1 MDDVEVGGV
10 LVISLKEPSDDADED
25 KEVDDADGAG
35 DSRSKLGTLLITSL
49 IKFGVAATSLLPLL
63 MLLML
68 ELLSLSLLRT
78 LDDDLRLLMVES
90 VC

>member
-10 LVISLKEPSDDADED
+10 LAISLKEPSDDADED

-49 IKFGVAATSLLPLL
+49 IMFGVASTSLLLL
-63 MLLML
+63 LILVML
-68 ELLSLSLLRT
+68 EMLPLSLLR
-78 LDDDLRLLMVES
+78 LLEDDLRLLMVES
-90 VC
+90 V